1 MKKTILILLC
11 FLLLVTITTKET
23 KAFYEDNELSQITK
37 IAVQNNINVNTWTM
51 YIKEPIKQFTTMSDL
66 DKSVSTFMKTEKDYK
81 WSKKQA
87 EKDHFKIEGKKES
100 ANLELEE
107 KVLIIIYSQNGKYN
121 LSITYDIKGNWNES
135 KWPAI
140 FNMYKNKIE
149 NYSTFYTVQGTAN
162 VEQSLYNEAS
172 HLLADF
178 SGEEVQSLN
187 ENNFVSLSA
196 YTKRWENKLP
206 LGDNQYMNLHIAYRV
221 TSESTNKVKVTIGS
235 PIITSEY

>member
-11 FLLLVTITTKET
+11 FLLLVTTTTKET

-66 DKSVSTFMKTEKDYK
+66 DKSVSTFMKTEKDFT

-162 VEQSLYNEAS
+162 IEQSLYNEAS

-178 SGEEVQSLN
+178 SGAEVQSLN

>member
-37 IAVQNNINVNTWTM
+37 IAVQNNINVDNWTM

-66 DKSVSTFMKTEKDYK
+66 DKSVSTFMKTEKDYT

-121 LSITYDIKGNWNES
+121 LSITYDMKGNWNES

-172 HLLADF
+172 HLLTDF
-178 SGEEVQSLN
+178 SGEKVQSLN

-221 TSESTNKVKVTIGS
+221 TSESKNKVKVTIGS

>member
-1 MKKTILILLC
+1 MKKTILMLLC
-11 FLLLVTITTKET
+11 LLLLVTVTTKET
-23 KAFYEDNELSQITK
+23 KAFYEDNELNQITK

-66 DKSVSTFMKTEKDYK
+66 GKSVSTFIETEKDYT

-100 ANLELEE
+100 SNLELEE

-121 LSITYDIKGNWNES
+121 LSITYDIKGKWNER

-149 NYSTFYTVQGTAN
+149 SYSTFYTVQGTAN

-196 YTKRWENKLP
+196 YTERWENKLP
-206 LGDNQYMNLHIAYRV
+206 LGDNQNMNLHIAYRAS
-221 TSESTNKVKVTIGS
+221 SESTNEVKVTIGT